1 MSATDGTS
9 WRAKHA
15 LAKAELDSKELPEL
29 VRKAEVAIFRRV
41 LELSCSSN
49 GLREREEIL
58 HAANEMLEI
67 KLTKIDEP
75 RPRLLTALNLAATND
90 PGLRSS
96 AD

>member
-1 MSATDGTS
+1 MSATDSAS

-15 LAKAELDSKELPEL
+15 LAKAELDSKDLPEL
-29 VRKAEVAIFRRV
+29 VRKAEVAIFQRV

-49 GLREREEIL
+49 SLREREEIL
-58 HAANEMLEI
+58 DAANEMLAI

-75 RPRLLTALNLAATND
+75 RPRLLTALNVAATND